1 MTGRAHAGAPAAS
14 RPRAGDPV
22 AYLCLTG
29 AVLIWGGSHLAI
41 RVALYSF
48 TPLALAMVRLALS
61 SLCLGAYARW
71 AGETFAVPRRD
82 VLPLLGLGILSF
94 TVFQFFINTAQT
106 FTTPAHASLMVGT
119 MPIFAA
125 LAARVLLRE
134 RITFL
139 RAAAI
144 LMAFV
149 GVAIVILGSARGAG
163 GARDVALGD
172 LLALGTAIVWA
183 LASVLSKPYLRR
195 YSTAKFSTLTLF
207 GGTLSAI
214 PFGAPAALRISWGA
228 VSGTGLGLLLYLS
241 VCSTSMANAMWNRGI
256 SAVDVSQAAIF
267 GNLIPVATLIL
278 SALLLGERITL
289 PLVGGGA
296 LVIAGAYLTQR
307 T

>member
-119 MPIFAA
+119 MPIFA
-125 LAARVLLRE
+125 
-134 RITFL
+134 
-139 RAAAI
+139 
-144 LMAFV
+144 
-149 GVAIVILGSARGAG
+149 
-163 GARDVALGD
+163 
-172 LLALGTAIVWA
+172 
-183 LASVLSKPYLRR
+183 
-195 YSTAKFSTLTLF
+195 
-207 GGTLSAI
+207 
-214 PFGAPAALRISWGA
+214 
-228 VSGTGLGLLLYLS
+228 
-241 VCSTSMANAMWNRGI
+241 
-256 SAVDVSQAAIF
+256 
-267 GNLIPVATLIL
+267 
-278 SALLLGERITL
+278 
-289 PLVGGGA
+289 
-296 LVIAGAYLTQR
+296 
-307 T
+307 